1 MGPVIG
7 EKNSSMNR
15 AHNRFLL
22 QLFGSSLLVC
32 GLLYG
37 GMSLLGRSDKVAEI
51 GFGYAISLAIF
62 VLGFFT
68 ITWAARKSLKTF
80 LALVLGGMFARF
92 ILLGLAIYLL
102 MRFAQ
107 IDIVYFMISFL
118 LFYLICQFFEI
129 RFINAEF
136 IKGRTWR
143 PFSKTRS

>member
-1 MGPVIG
+1 MGFVIDK
-7 EKNSSMNR
+7 KNSLMNR
-15 AHNRFLL
+15 THNRFLL
-22 QLFGSSLLVC
+22 QLSVSSLLGCV
-32 GLLYG
+32 LLYG
-37 GMSLLGRSDKVAEI
+37 GMSLLGHSDKAAEI

-80 LALVLGGMFARF
+80 LALVLGGMFVRF
-92 ILLGLAIYLL
+92 ILLGVAIYLL
-102 MRFAQ
+102 MHYAQ